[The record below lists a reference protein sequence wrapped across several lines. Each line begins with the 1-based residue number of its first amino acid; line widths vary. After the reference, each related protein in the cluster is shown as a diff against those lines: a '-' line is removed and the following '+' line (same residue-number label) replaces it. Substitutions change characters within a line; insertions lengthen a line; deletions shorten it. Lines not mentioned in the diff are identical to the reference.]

1 MGVVHDAEQPFP
13 QVAPRV
19 PGPGALDGTRQGF
32 LDKVVRL
39 VGIAGQR
46 KGVTAKRQDMVFEE
60 RVHLDQSRSAHIRPS
75 RRFSPGATQKNRKKI
90 PAGGRRFNQRLPIS
104 RFAHQIAGMTHID
117 DRRLDRRF
125 ERLERQLPASAAR
138 TLRWLR
144 DPGSTWVRIPTGV
157 LLIIGGLLSFLP
169 ILGIWMLPL
178 GIAAAGSGRAVPE
191 AADQQ
196 GDDPAGTALGRMA
209 PPQGA

>member
-1 MGVVHDAEQPFP
+1 
-13 QVAPRV
+13 
-19 PGPGALDGTRQGF
+19 
-32 LDKVVRL
+32 
-39 VGIAGQR
+39 
-46 KGVTAKRQDMVFEE
+46 
-60 RVHLDQSRSAHIRPS
+60 
-75 RRFSPGATQKNRKKI
+75 
-90 PAGGRRFNQRLPIS
+90 
-104 RFAHQIAGMTHID
+104 MTHID

-178 GIAAAGSGRAVPE
+178 GLLLLAQDVPFLKRPTSRAMIRLERRWVE
-191 AADQQ
+191 WRRRRALKSAESKSADNSRVIRKHAKGARTYQV
-196 GDDPAGTALGRMA
+196 ALPFSIR
-209 PPQGA
+209 